1 LAQSVELPAFAGIPA
16 SMERPTAVMLMA
28 AALYAGSLLETPT
41 AFSLPASE
49 TRSRLHG
56 AALPGTAHGLERLA
70 AERPSMPNA
79 WGSTLR
85 SAAAMLSIAAAAG
98 AVSKAQ
104 IKSRSSAKV
113 KMQVARS
120 PIEIY
125 SNALMEAATKQKE
138 TVMVVKDLMGIKKL
152 YADGDWIEQKL
163 GDVSNAHWL
172 TDLQVA
178 DEMCT
183 LFQPLES
190 SVAPKFVTYLA
201 KKRRLNILKEIVLFT
216 VKKIY
221 DSQSIVPVVVRSAT
235 PLTDKQKESIKE
247 KMQQRTG
254 AKDVKLVTRISPDLL
269 AGFVVE
275 FGFQDPEALEVATE
289 VIDCS
294 LSNLLDKAAINKG
307 VVSAV

>member
-1 LAQSVELPAFAGIPA
+1 
-16 SMERPTAVMLMA
+16 M
-28 AALYAGSLLETPT
+28 
-41 AFSLPASE
+41 AFSLPTSE
-49 TRSRLHG
+49 PQSRLHS
-56 AALPGTAHGLERLA
+56 AVLRGTAHGLDGLP

-85 SAAAMLSIAAAAG
+85 SAAAVLSIIAAAG
-98 AVSKAQ
+98 AVSKARVM
-104 IKSRSSAKV
+104 KSRSSATV

-120 PIEIY
+120 PVEIY
-125 SNALMEAATKQKE
+125 SNALMDGATKQRE
-138 TVMVVKDLMGIKKL
+138 TIMVVKDLMNIKKL
-152 YADGDWIEQKL
+152 YADGNWIEQKL
-163 GDVSNAHWL
+163 AEVTNAHWL
-172 TDLQVA
+172 TDIQAA

-183 LFQPLES
+183 LFAPLES
-190 SVAPKFVTYLA
+190 TVAPKFVTYLA
-201 KKRRLNILKEIVLFT
+201 KKKRLNIFKEIVLFT

-235 PLTDKQKESIKE
+235 ALSDEQKASIKE

-254 AKDVKLVTRISPDLL
+254 ASDVKLVTRITPDLL

-294 LSNLLDKAAINKG
+294 LKNLLDKAAINKG
-307 VVSAV
+307 VVA